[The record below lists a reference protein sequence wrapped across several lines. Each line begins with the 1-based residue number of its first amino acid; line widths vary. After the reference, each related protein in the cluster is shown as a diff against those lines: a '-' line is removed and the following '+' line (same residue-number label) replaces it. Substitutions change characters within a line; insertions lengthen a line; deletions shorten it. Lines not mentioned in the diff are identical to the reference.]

1 MPLSKNAFPYTNKD
15 KETYRSATLRAI
27 YKKGHLSKFER
38 RFPYYVRSTVT
49 RAWNVSQLITAYNSG
64 QTAESL
70 ISTGAQ
76 SVRLEVHAQVN

>member
-1 MPLSKNAFPYTNKD
+1 MPQSKNTFPYTSKD
-15 KETYRSATLRAI
+15 KETYRSATSR
-27 YKKGHLSKFER
+27 KREKRHLSKFER